1 MLTQHSPQATPGKTI
16 TNRAE
21 WLESQI
27 ELVVREWDETP
38 NGLELGHELIRTA
51 RALQH
56 TAHLALSLRF
66 VAILNMRR
74 SDHLVCL
81 HYLVEALDLFS
92 ALENSRQI
100 AACQN
105 EIGAT
110 YLALGDCADA
120 LEYFEA
126 SLNTCELLNSQKG
139 RQVNLMRIAQA
150 QRQLGHFD
158 QSLEYAQRSLQLVL
172 SFENSEESSELHS
185 FIGEVQTLIGRRH
198 LESKAAE
205 PWPLESDAHTQATQA
220 FESAR
225 ISLSDALEAAN
236 QLNNAE
242 YQAIAL
248 TALVGVLTD
257 LERYDTASRFGQDA
271 LKIASKLENPAVRA
285 RALVAIGRLH
295 LRSDRPNQALESFK
309 QGLEVFDTLGQ
320 RDEAALVHRE
330 LANVY
335 KHLEQFAAALHHFE
349 RFYELDAQVRS
360 QGAERR
366 AQALTIKVDL
376 ERAHFEA
383 ELHRVRASELSTLN
397 ERLERQTRED
407 GLTKLS
413 NRRHLEEFMREAFSK
428 AQQDSS
434 VLSVVLLD
442 IDHFKAVN
450 DRFSHATGDQVLQA
464 VAELMREH
472 INPDELAGRFGG
484 EEFVLVLHANPRQ
497 TYERAERLRQAI
509 EDYDWASIAAGLEVR
524 LSLGWSSQTN
534 LENHERM
541 LSNADAMLYAA
552 KRAGRNRVMPGV
564 F

>member
-1 MLTQHSPQATPGKTI
+1 MIASDSSKAKATKQPIDRAKWLLDQAAWIMQHWDGTP
-16 TNRAE
+16 TN
-21 WLESQI
+21 S
-27 ELVVREWDETP
+27 
-38 NGLELGHELIRTA
+38 LELGHEVIRTA
-51 RALQH
+51 RVLGDNP
-56 TAHLALSLRF
+56 HLALGLRF
-66 VAILNMRR
+66 VANINLRR
-74 SDHLVCL
+74 SEHLTGL
-81 HYLVEALDLFS
+81 HYLVEALDLFKE
-92 ALENSRQI
+92 LENQRQI
-100 AACQN
+100 AACEN
-105 EIGAT
+105 EIGSA

-120 LEYFEA
+120 LEFFEA
-126 SLNTCELLNSQKG
+126 SLITSEALNSQKG
-139 RQVNLMRIAQA
+139 RQVNLLCIAQA
-150 QRQLGHFD
+150 QRQLQQLD
-158 QSLEYAQRSLQLVL
+158 QACEYAQRSLKLAL
-172 SFENSEESSELHS
+172 ELDHKADASEIQAL
-185 FIGEVQTLIGRRH
+185 IGEVQTLIGRRA
-198 LESKAAE
+198 LESGAAVQVAMTFE
-205 PWPLESDAHTQATQA
+205 QAL
-220 FESAR
+220 
-225 ISLSDALEAAN
+225 ISLSDALELANELALPDHQAA
-236 QLNNAE
+236 
-242 YQAIAL
+242 AL
-248 TALVGVLTD
+248 TGLVGVLTD

-285 RALVAIGRLH
+285 RALVAIGRLR
-295 LRSDRPNQALESFK
+295 LRSGRPNQALESFK

-330 LANVY
+330 LANVH

-366 AQALTIKVDL
+366 AQALTVKVDL

-383 ELHRVRASELSTLN
+383 ELHRVRASELSALN

-450 DRFSHATGDQVLQA
+450 DRFSHATGDQVLQV

-484 EEFVLVLHANPRQ
+484 EEFVLVLYANPRE
-497 TYERAERLRQAI
+497 TYERAEKLRQAI
-509 EDYDWASIAAGLEVR
+509 QDYDWASVAAGLEVR
-524 LSLGWSSQTN
+524 LSLGWSAQTN